1 MELTTLYTH
10 NSAQDYVLFDFT
22 TEELDE
28 VQELAENTLRLINHH
43 FERLTKTDVINQM
56 IAAKFEYDDKDQPL
70 ANHLIFTIESPNK
83 LQPENIECVVF
94 YKEHTPNIEVLQIAT
109 YFGVKF

>member
-10 NSAQDYVLFDFT
+10 SIAQDYVLFDFT

-28 VQELAENTLRLINHH
+28 VQELAENTLKLINQH
-43 FERLTKTDVINQM
+43 FKQLTKTDFINQM

-94 YKEHTPNIEVLQIAT
+94 YKEHTPNIEVIKIDT